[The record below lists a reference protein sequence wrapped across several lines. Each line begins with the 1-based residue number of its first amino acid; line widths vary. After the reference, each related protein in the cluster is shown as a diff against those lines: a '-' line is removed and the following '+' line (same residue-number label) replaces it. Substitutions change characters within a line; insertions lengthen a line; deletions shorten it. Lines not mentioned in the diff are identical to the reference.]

1 MSELRVIDSR
11 VLRGPKTT
19 VSVGGET
26 DLEGNETKPP
36 VVQYVEWH
44 RDPVRGRVVVVPAR
58 DAAKCREIVAAPT
71 KPEALAV
78 EVERAKREIE
88 AEEKPVEAEK
98 VVADVTR

>member
-11 VLRGPKTT
+11 TLRGPKTT

-44 RDPVRGRVVVVPAR
+44 RDPTRGRVVVVPAK
-58 DAAKCREIVAAPT
+58 DAAKSREIVAAPT

-78 EVERAKREIE
+78 EVERARREI
-88 AEEKPVEAEK
+88 ADEEKPTEIDEPLE
-98 VVADVTR
+98 RERR

>member
-11 VLRGPKTT
+11 ALRGPKTT

-44 RDPVRGRVVVVPAR
+44 RDPVRGRVVVVPAT
-58 DAAKCREIVAAPT
+58 DTAKSREVVAAPT

-78 EVERAKREIE
+78 EVERARQEIE
-88 AEEKPVEAEK
+88 KDGGGPREPAIVKEE
-98 VVADVTR
+98 